1 MRFRKIIAVCL
12 VFCMLITTGI
22 VSSLAASDD
31 ILVYADEVN
40 ADAGQSFTVP
50 IMISGNTGL
59 SAIGLNLTYD
69 QDKITP
75 VSVKKG
81 TVLSSGMTDNSI
93 GVGTEAKFNIL
104 WYSTR
109 NVTANG
115 VIFNVEF
122 LAKSSASGMTAIGIE
137 IDCDNTFSSNYST
150 PSITAKTVSVNIKGN
165 DEHYHMPE
173 ITVPVVPDGVMTFYS
188 ETTFGIYNREADIPI
203 KIKNNTGLMG
213 FKLNLIYDDNA
224 IEIKNVSDSSLTKN
238 GSLYYNDKVGNLS
251 VLWNSSEEFDSDGTV
266 FTVTVKYKE
275 AIKTDISIMCN
286 KDDTFDGLYSNPET
300 ICQKLNIGIRKKG
313 DVTLDGD
320 VKINDATSIQKYLAK
335 LERLSEESVLL
346 ADCDN
351 NGTVTIS
358 DATIIQKAIAKLIE
372 LQ

>member
-12 VFCMLITTGI
+12 VFCVLITTGI

-69 QDKITP
+69 KEKITP
-75 VSVKKG
+75 VSAKKG

-122 LAKSSASGMTAIGIE
+122 LAKSSASGTSTINIE
-137 IDCDNTFSSNYST
+137 IDRDNTFSSDYST
-150 PSITAKTVSVNIKGN
+150 PSITANAVTVNISGN
-165 DEHYHMPE
+165 GEYYNMPD
-173 ITVPVVPDGVMTFYS
+173 ITEPVVSDSVVTFYS
-188 ETTFGIYNREADIPI
+188 DTKFGIYNQEAEIPI

-213 FKLNLIYDDNA
+213 FKLNLIYDSNV
-224 IEIKNVSDSSLTKN
+224 IEIKDVSDSSLTEN
-238 GSLYYNDKVGNLS
+238 GSLYFNDKSGILS
-251 VLWNSSEEFDSDGTV
+251 VLWNSSEEFNSDGTV
-266 FTVTVKYKE
+266 FTVSVKYKQ
-275 AIKTDISIMCN
+275 AIKTDLSVVCSQ
-286 KDDTFDGLYSNPET
+286 KDTFDGAYESPDTDCKN
-300 ICQKLNIGIRKKG
+300 LNIGIHRIG
-313 DVTLDGD
+313 DANLDG
-320 VKINDATSIQKYLAK
+320 VVN
-335 LERLSEESVLL
+335 
-346 ADCDN
+346 
-351 NGTVTIS
+351 IS
-358 DATIIQKAIAKLIE
+358 DATAIQRHLAELESLKENGIVLANCDGNPGFNIADATMIQMALAGYFT
-372 LQ
+372 LD